1 MQEKEIRF
9 YFAGWDISCTMERK
23 VGRNMSK
30 SMKILE
36 VIKSLVAAY
45 IFTGAALAVLAFV
58 IYKWELSETVV
69 NLVILAIYVLA
80 SLLGGFLTG
89 KRVKERKFIWGLI
102 MGTFYILILYGVSM
116 IMKNS
121 LNMVS
126 TAGVLAGVLCIGGG
140 MLGGMLS

>member
-1 MQEKEIRF
+1 
-9 YFAGWDISCTMERK
+9 
-23 VGRNMSK
+23 MSK

-45 IFTGAALAVLAFV
+45 IFTGVALAVLAFV
-58 IYKWELSETVV
+58 IYKWELNETAV

-102 MGTFYILILYGVSM
+102 MGALYILILYGVSM

-126 TAGVLAGVLCIGGG
+126 TASALAGALCIGGG

>member
-1 MQEKEIRF
+1 
-9 YFAGWDISCTMERK
+9 
-23 VGRNMSK
+23 MSK

-58 IYKWELSETVV
+58 IDKWELSETVV

-121 LNMVS
+121 LNMIS

>member
-1 MQEKEIRF
+1 
-9 YFAGWDISCTMERK
+9 
-23 VGRNMSK
+23 MSK

-102 MGTFYILILYGVSM
+102 MGTFYILISM

-121 LNMVS
+121 LNMIS